1 MAPIEPLHKM
11 ALRKL
16 LCSRLDSPPC
26 AKSNIYHSSFQT
38 QASFSTKDIV
48 QRSTKQENLVIKRLR
63 NARVDMCHCNAVL
76 VYTHSTYAIIFQLSD
91 HFFVFC
97 SRLSVPSESKV
108 HSTLSFFVSTEV
120 KKKSQET
127 KEWRVNLSKQ
137 KLNIYF
143 YCLNLVNFRERQIDQ
158 TKPVNINQSAVA
170 LYCHAWIH
178 DYFYIRAMCQ
188 VIKARGTFRCKR
200 VA

>member
-1 MAPIEPLHKM
+1 MAPIAIESLHKM

-91 HFFVFC
+91 HLLCFFVVAYR
-97 SRLSVPSESKV
+97 S
-108 HSTLSFFVSTEV
+108 
-120 KKKSQET
+120 
-127 KEWRVNLSKQ
+127 
-137 KLNIYF
+137 
-143 YCLNLVNFRERQIDQ
+143 LVNPKSIPRF
-158 TKPVNINQSAVA
+158 PFSSA
-170 LYCHAWIH
+170 
-178 DYFYIRAMCQ
+178 Q
-188 VIKARGTFRCKR
+188 K
-200 VA
+200 